1 MGRVSAGLRRASST
15 LSRVNALLPKPPQLY
30 ADRFAHTHEIDP
42 LISERWHNE
51 TGLLVG
57 VSAFNH
63 VLSVR
68 QSPKRRELGNILVD
82 ALTRGGKGLL
92 AISQILT
99 FKGSIVVLDI
109 KGELY
114 EATADYRKT
123 LGPVF
128 VIDPEAV
135 GHQFDPLHGRTTERQ
150 LYAAAKYLLYEAGE
164 RDPIFIQRGMKMLT
178 QLFLAARE
186 ENRLAGYERYRL
198 LPYAGQLMNL
208 PINQV
213 AAHVH
218 AISSE
223 LVTKFLSGVYDPEK
237 DYDEKKFLTSSW
249 ETATNRLYP
258 ILSDELL
265 RCFDGSDFTA
275 SELML
280 SPKPVTVYL
289 RLPEADLEALSPV
302 VRLFFQTIIHDLITT
317 YDKRPGRTAKEK
329 GCYSVLLLLDE
340 AGRVK
345 IPHLYDYATTV
356 VGRQISLWVAIQ
368 SIKQLDVYGEAN
380 AETLLDNMD
389 TQIFYRQRR
398 STAKYLEEELGR
410 RSAYSHSQS
419 TREGGHETQG
429 MSEQGVPIMTA
440 NQIKQMGDS
449 DIIVFHHNLPPFRAR
464 RMNWLEHLI
473 LRERQAK
480 EPPKVSS
487 LPPLTPLQLRS
498 PLTPADDDD
507 TLMNPDDSETSP
519 THPPEP
525 SYARR

>member
-1 MGRVSAGLRRASST
+1 MGRVTNGLHRASTT
-15 LSRVNALLPKPPQLY
+15 LSWVRSQLPKNPQLFS
-30 ADRFAHTHEIDP
+30 DRFAHPHEVNP
-42 LISERWHNE
+42 LVSPNWHKAP
-51 TGLLVG
+51 GLLLG
-57 VSAFNH
+57 VSAFSQ

-68 QSPKRRELGNILVD
+68 STPKRRELGNVLVD

-92 AISQILT
+92 AISQLLT
-99 FKGSIVVLDI
+99 WPHSTVVLDI

-114 EATADYRKT
+114 EATAAYRKT

-135 GHQFDPLHGRTTERQ
+135 GNQFDPLHGRTTERQ

-164 RDPIFIQRGMKMLT
+164 HDPIFIERGMKMVT

-186 ENRLAGYERYRL
+186 ENRKMGYEKYHL

-213 AAHVH
+213 AAHLH
-218 AISSE
+218 AVSPE
-223 LVTKFLSGVYDPEK
+223 LATKFLSAVYNPEK

-249 ETATNRLYP
+249 ETATSRLYP

-275 SELML
+275 SDIIT
-280 SPKPVTVYL
+280 SPKPITVYL
-289 RLPEADLEALSPV
+289 RLPEGELLALAPV
-302 VRLFFQTIIHDLITT
+302 VRLIFQTLIHDMQTT
-317 YDKRPGRTAKEK
+317 YDKRPGRTSKEK
-329 GCYSVLLLLDE
+329 GCYPVLLLLDE

-345 IPHLYDYATTV
+345 IPQLYEYATTV

-368 SIKQLDVYGEAN
+368 SISQLDIYGQAN

-398 STAKYLEEELGR
+398 TTAKYLEEELGR
-410 RSAYSHSQS
+410 KSEYSRSQS
-419 TREGGHETQG
+419 TRDGTSETQG
-429 MSEQGVPIMTA
+429 TSEQGVPLMTS
-440 NQIKQMGDS
+440 NEIKQMQDC
-449 DIIVFHHNLPPFRAR
+449 DIIVFHHNLPPFRAQ
-464 RMNWLEHLI
+464 RMNWLEHPV

-480 EPPKVSS
+480 QTPALSA
-487 LPPLTPLQLRS
+487 LPPLTPLALRS
-498 PLTPADDDD
+498 LLTTADDDEL
-507 TLMNPDDSETSP
+507 TNPGDFE
-519 THPPEP
+519 
-525 SYARR
+525 

>member
-1 MGRVSAGLRRASST
+1 MGRVTAGLRRASST
-15 LSRVNALLPKPPQLY
+15 LSRVNALLPKPPTLY
-30 ADRFAHTHEIDP
+30 SDRFAHTHEIDP
-42 LISERWHNE
+42 LITERWHNE
-51 TGLLVG
+51 TSLLVG

-68 QSPKRRELGNILVD
+68 QTKGRKELGNILVD

-114 EATADYRKT
+114 ESTAHYRKT

-128 VIDPEAV
+128 VIDPAAV
-135 GHQFDPLHGRTTERQ
+135 GNQFDPLHGRVTERQ
-150 LYAAAKYLLYEAGE
+150 LYAAAKYLLYEEGE

-178 QLFLAARE
+178 QLFLAGRE
-186 ENRLAGYERYRL
+186 ENRKMGYEKYRL

-213 AAHVH
+213 AAHLQTVSP
-218 AISSE
+218 A
-223 LVTKFLSGVYDPEK
+223 LATKFLSAVYDPEK

-249 ETATNRLYP
+249 ETVTSRLYP
-258 ILSDELL
+258 ILSDEFL

-275 SELML
+275 ADLIT
-280 SPKPVTVYL
+280 SPKPITVYL
-289 RLPEADLEALSPV
+289 RLPEGDLLALAPV
-302 VRLFFQTIIHDLITT
+302 VRLVFQTLIHDMQTT

-329 GCYSVLLLLDE
+329 GCFPVLLLLDE

-345 IPHLYDYATTV
+345 IPQLYEYATTV

-389 TQIFYRQRR
+389 TQIFYRQKR

-410 RSAYSHSQS
+410 KSEYSHSQS
-419 TREGGHETQG
+419 IREGGHETQG
-429 MSEQGVPIMTA
+429 MAEQGVSLMTA
-440 NQIKQMGDS
+440 NQIKQMDDA
-449 DIIVFHHNLPPFRAR
+449 DILVFHHNLPPFKAR
-464 RMNWLEHLI
+464 RMNWMERSI

-480 EPPKVSS
+480 KPPALSP
-487 LPPLTPLQLRS
+487 LPPLPPIELRS
-498 PLTPADDDD
+498 PLTPVDDDD
-507 TLMNPDDSETSP
+507 TLMNPGDFE
-519 THPPEP
+519 
-525 SYARR
+525 

>member
-1 MGRVSAGLRRASST
+1 MGKLTAGLRRASST
-15 LSRVNALLPKPPQLY
+15 LSRLNAFLPKPPQLY
-30 ADRFAHTHEIDP
+30 SDRFARTHEIDP
-42 LISERWHNE
+42 LVSERWYNE

-68 QSPKRRELGNILVD
+68 QTPQRRELGNILVD

-99 FKGSIVVLDI
+99 FKGSVVVLDI

-114 EATADYRKT
+114 EATAGYRKT

-135 GHQFDPLHGRTTERQ
+135 GNQFDPLHGRVTERQ

-178 QLFLAARE
+178 QLFLAARV
-186 ENRLAGYERYRL
+186 ENHQAGYEKYRL
-198 LPYAGQLMNL
+198 LPYAGHLMNL

-213 AAHVH
+213 AAHLH
-218 AISSE
+218 ALSPE
-223 LVTKFLSGVYDPEK
+223 LATKFLSTVYDPEK

-275 SELML
+275 SDIITSKQPM
-280 SPKPVTVYL
+280 TVYL
-289 RLPEADLEALSPV
+289 RLPEAELLALAPV
-302 VRLFFQTIIHDLITT
+302 VRLVFQTLIHDMQTI

-329 GCYSVLLLLDE
+329 GCYPVLLLLDE
-340 AGRVK
+340 AGRVA
-345 IPHLYDYATTV
+345 IPKLYEYATTV

-368 SIKQLDVYGEAN
+368 SIKQLDAIYGEAN

-398 STAKYLEEELGR
+398 ATAKYLEEELGR
-410 RSAYSHSQS
+410 RSAYSRSQS
-419 TREGGHETQG
+419 TRDGGYETQG
-429 MSEQGVPIMTA
+429 MAEQGVALMTA
-440 NQIKQMGDS
+440 NEIKQMQDF
-449 DIIVFHHNLPPFRAR
+449 DILVFHHNLPSFRAR
-464 RMNWLEHLI
+464 RMNWLEHPV
-473 LRERQAK
+473 LRDRQAK
-480 EPPKVSS
+480 KPPTLSA
-487 LPPLTPLQLRS
+487 LPPLTPIELRS
-498 PLTPADDDD
+498 LLAPTKNDDGLT
-507 TLMNPDDSETSP
+507 NPGDFE
-519 THPPEP
+519 
-525 SYARR
+525 

>member
-1 MGRVSAGLRRASST
+1 MGRLTAGLQRASST
-15 LSRVNALLPKPPQLY
+15 LSWIQAHLPKPHQLY
-30 ADRFAHTHEIDP
+30 SDRFADPHEIN
-42 LISERWHNE
+42 LLVSQNWQQE

-57 VSAFNH
+57 VSAFNQ

-68 QSPKRRELGNILVD
+68 PKKGRRELGNVLVD

-92 AISQILT
+92 AIAQILT

-109 KGELY
+109 KGELH
-114 EATADYRKT
+114 EATAGYRKT

-135 GHQFDPLHGRTTERQ
+135 GHQFDPLHGRVTERQ

-186 ENRLAGYERYRL
+186 ENRKMGYEKYRL

-213 AAHVH
+213 AAHLQAVSP
-218 AISSE
+218 A
-223 LVTKFLSGVYDPEK
+223 LATKFLSAVFDPEK
-237 DYDEKKFLTSSW
+237 DYDEKKFLTSAW
-249 ETATNRLYP
+249 ETATSRLYP

-275 SELML
+275 SDLIT
-280 SPKPVTVYL
+280 SPKPITVYL
-289 RLPEADLEALSPV
+289 RLPEGDLLALAPV
-302 VRLFFQTIIHDLITT
+302 VRLVFQTLIHDMQTT

-329 GCYSVLLLLDE
+329 GCYPVLLLLDE

-345 IPHLYDYATTV
+345 IPQLYEYATTV

-368 SIKQLDVYGEAN
+368 SIRQLDVYGEAN

-389 TQIFYRQRR
+389 TQIFYRQKR
-398 STAKYLEEELGR
+398 STAKYLEVELGR
-410 RSAYSHSQS
+410 KSEYSHSHS

-429 MSEQGVPIMTA
+429 MSEQGVPVMTA
-440 NQIKQMGDS
+440 NQIKQMEDW
-449 DIIVFHHNLPPFRAR
+449 DIIVFHHNLPPFQAR
-464 RMNWLEHLI
+464 RMNWLEHPI
-473 LRERQAK
+473 LRQRQAK
-480 EPPKVSS
+480 QPPALSP
-487 LPPLTPLQLRS
+487 LPPLTPIELRS
-498 PLTPADDDD
+498 PLTTSDADDA
-507 TLMNPDDSETSP
+507 LMNPGDFE
-519 THPPEP
+519 
-525 SYARR
+525 